1 MDALVSLSNR
11 QGPQTVRVKVAD
23 LSQSGIRVY
32 VGSRIARG
40 TVVSVKYKE
49 LNARGVVWHSRR
61 YKEGYSAGIEFHKIS
76 CRHPSHLPIGNDL
89 YERTQ

>member
-11 QGPQTVRVKVAD
+11 QGPQTVQVKVAD

-32 VGSRIARG
+32 VSSRIARG
-40 TVVSVKYKE
+40 TVMNVQYKE

-61 YKEGYSAGIEFHKIS
+61 YKDGYSIGIEFHKVN
-76 CRHPSHLPIGNDL
+76 CHHLSHSRVGNNFDG
-89 YERTQ
+89 RTQ